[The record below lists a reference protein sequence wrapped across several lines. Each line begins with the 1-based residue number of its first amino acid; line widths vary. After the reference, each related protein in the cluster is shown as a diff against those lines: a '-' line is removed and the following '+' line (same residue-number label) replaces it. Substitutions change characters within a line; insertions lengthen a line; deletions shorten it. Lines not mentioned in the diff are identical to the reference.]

1 MVSTFDL
8 VARARRASPKVTHL
22 GQHIADQTVVG
33 VGPVL
38 FTADMTLV
46 TDRCPVHIA
55 GL

>member
-1 MVSTFDL
+1 MVSAFDL
-8 VARARRASPKVTHL
+8 QARAWKWFPKVTHL
-22 GQHIADQTVVG
+22 GKHIVDQTVVG

-46 TDRCPVHIA
+46 TDLCPVHIA